1 MAYLVHEGMRDEAA
15 TRHGYMKISGSGKIE
30 TTSVRRKVTPST
42 DNGGAFSLDRADDTS
57 AAKPVSGAGPVS
69 VVGSLLSIQEVD
81 DQGGAQRKTLN
92 RAEEMLDLLDD
103 VRHGLLL
110 GVMPE
115 HKLRRL
121 LSLSKLKRE
130 GFIDPR
136 LQEILSDIELRSK
149 VELAKLEMSK
159 INF

>member
-1 MAYLVHEGMRDEAA
+1 M
-15 TRHGYMKISGSGKIE
+15 RHGAHMKITGSGKIE
-30 TTSVRRKVTPST
+30 TTSVRRKNAPST
-42 DNGGAFSLDRADDTS
+42 EKGGGFSLDRADDAGAS
-57 AAKPVSGAGPVS
+57 KPVSGAGPVS

-81 DQGGAQRKTLN
+81 DQGGGQRKTLN

-103 VRHGLLL
+103 VRHGLLI

-121 LSLSKLKRE
+121 LSLSSVKRE

-136 LQEILSDIELRSK
+136 LGGILSDIELRAK

-159 INF
+159 VNF